1 MWDIFLNKNKLE
13 YLKCLKYSK
22 MPKSGLEQEILI
34 SGAENNIMVRN
45 QFKATCPRG
54 FMANPVLR
62 LEWRNIST
70 ESNGK
75 QAEWKI

>member
-1 MWDIFLNKNKLE
+1 MSN
-13 YLKCLKYSK
+13 
-22 MPKSGLEQEILI
+22 SGLEQEILI
-34 SGAENNIMVRN
+34 FGAENNIMVKN

-54 FMANPVLR
+54 FMVNPVFR
-62 LEWRNIST
+62 LEWRTIST